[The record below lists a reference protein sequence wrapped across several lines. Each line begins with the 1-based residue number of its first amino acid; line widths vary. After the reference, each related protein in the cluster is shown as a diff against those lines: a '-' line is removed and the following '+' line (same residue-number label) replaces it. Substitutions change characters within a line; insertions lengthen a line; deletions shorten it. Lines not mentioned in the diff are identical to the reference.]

1 MAGCAL
7 GHETAR
13 EGVSGEF
20 PGEEGG
26 RRNGVCVAA
35 RAGPAGFVKEE
46 EAQDR
51 DDAFEGDVV
60 PELDGP
66 GGGFHNEA
74 GECACCDSAEE
85 DAAGI
90 DDEAFAAA
98 VEENVSTM
106 IFEPTVRK

>member
-1 MAGCAL
+1 
-7 GHETAR
+7 
-13 EGVSGEF
+13 V
-20 PGEEGG
+20 
-26 RRNGVCVAA
+26 
-35 RAGPAGFVKEE
+35 GPAGFVKEE

-90 DDEAFAAA
+90 DDEAFAAV
-98 VEENVSTM
+98 VEGKC
-106 IFEPTVRK
+106 FYYDVRVDCEKVRSGPSMTQDFFGAYL